1 MLERLGD
8 NQCTFPSALLAVLM
22 EHSDGLVVN
31 GEETYFS
38 NRQFAEDITN
48 LKIMAERAQA
58 RGAKK
63 VRIVFDYW

>member
-1 MLERLGD
+1 
-8 NQCTFPSALLAVLM
+8 M